1 MEDLYLSSEL
11 GVTVLSTL
19 YWPPGS
25 HTSLRIILIL
35 FVFFRREKEKRKKK
49 SHQYTKVLLTGQ
61 SHAYSNC
68 TFIHWASLVACVITL
83 GCL

>member
-35 FVFFRREKEKRKKK
+35 FVFFRREKEKKNLISTQK
-49 SHQYTKVLLTGQ
+49 SCSLDRVMHIQIVLSFTGP
-61 SHAYSNC
+61 H
-68 TFIHWASLVACVITL
+68 
-83 GCL
+83 